1 MTPMV
6 TIQNEDGNVSLGIN
20 TAMMEGLDNEDMKDD
35 ELVNGDFSIAT
46 HFVKVRRT
54 GALSDV
60 TTLWELVG
68 TDAVSGSLDSILDRP
83 GFSRLP
89 SINAFDKVGV
99 VLIYTQP
106 R

>member
-1 MTPMV
+1 MGVIHKM
-6 TIQNEDGNVSLGIN
+6 ED
-20 TAMMEGLDNEDMKDD
+20 DD
-35 ELVNGDFSIAT
+35 ETRDDFSIAT

-68 TDAVSGSLDSILDRP
+68 TEAVSGSLDSILDRP
-83 GFSRLP
+83 GFDRLP

-99 VLIYTQP
+99 VKLICKLTLCLILIFAVLNDTYL
-106 R
+106 